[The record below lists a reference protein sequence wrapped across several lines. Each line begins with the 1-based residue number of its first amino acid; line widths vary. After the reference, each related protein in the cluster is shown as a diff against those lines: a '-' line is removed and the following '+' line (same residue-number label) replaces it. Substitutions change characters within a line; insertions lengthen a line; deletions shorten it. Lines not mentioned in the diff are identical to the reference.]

1 MPHSFSSILLSWY
14 DQNAR
19 DLPWRG
25 FHDSYRTWISEIM
38 LQQTRVDTVI
48 PYYHRFLSLF
58 PTLEALAAAP
68 EEQVLKAW
76 EGLGYYSRAR
86 NLQKGARQ
94 VMREYQG
101 RLPSDPEE
109 LEKITGIGPYT
120 AGAIASI
127 AYDRRVPAVDGN
139 VIRVLSR
146 VFGIR
151 EDVMVPSVRRRLSQL
166 AAGLVPADR
175 PGDYNQA
182 VMDLGATVC
191 VPGTPECDVCPMRA
205 LCDAFS
211 RQDAADLP
219 CLPRAHPPRI
229 VVYQL
234 LLLRSGSRL
243 LMRRRTE
250 NLLNGLWVFPL
261 LESEKEL
268 TADAVM
274 KKLHLAVSDPVYHSD
289 ARHVFTHQIWQMQIF
304 SADTAPGAP
313 APDGYTFVD
322 MREIR
327 SLAVPTAMKHP
338 LSAAQQLWPESFNH
352 ACSMNVL

>member
-1 MPHSFSSILLSWY
+1 MQHSFSSTLLAWY

-48 PYYHRFLSLF
+48 PYYRRFLSLF
-58 PTLEALAAAP
+58 PTLEDLASAP
-68 EEQVLKAW
+68 EEKVLKAW

-94 VMREYQG
+94 VMHEYRG
-101 RLPSDPEE
+101 RLPSDPAE
-109 LEKITGIGPYT
+109 LVKISGIGPYT

-127 AYDRRVPAVDGN
+127 AYDCRVPAVDGN

-151 EDVMVPSVRRRLSQL
+151 EDMTVPAVRRGLSRL
-166 AAGLVPADR
+166 AADLVPADR

-191 VPGTPECDVCPMRA
+191 VPGTPDCDVCPMCT
-205 LCDAFS
+205 LCDACL

-219 CLPRAHPPRI
+219 NLPQAHPPRI
-229 VVYQL
+229 IGFQL
-234 LLLRSGSRL
+234 LLLRSGRRL

-261 LESEKEL
+261 LESEKQL
-268 TADAVM
+268 TAETVM
-274 KKLHLAVSDPVYHSD
+274 KKLHLSVSDPVYRSD
-289 ARHVFTHQIWQMQIF
+289 ARHVFTHQIWQMQVY
-304 SADTAPGAP
+304 SADAAADAE
-313 APDGYTFVD
+313 APDGYAFVD
-322 MREIR
+322 MLEIR
-327 SLAVPTAMKHP
+327 NLAVPSAMKHP
-338 LSAAQQLWPESFNH
+338 LSAAMRLWPEYF
-352 ACSMNVL
+352 